1 MQELMEERD
10 RNSHTPSKHPCE
22 GMSIEEI
29 LRYVTFLMDSLS
41 KKDNQLKSIT
51 EKLDMIMNRLSDAQK
66 INESNSENLKNLMSL
81 VGSLTKERDMLA
93 RELEKQTSQN
103 ALNRKLRFCGKS
115 QKGVFSK
122 NGDKDRDD
130 DKEDFDGTNVSNH
143 PTDIVNTD
151 TPLSLEPQ
159 EGNSNLN
166 NTDNIRTYRLGMKYN
181 KMDAYHKKLHLCDIS
196 KLPTGSIVVSREV
209 RKVFDR
215 VCYIEEHDF
224 EYVTYR
230 MPDGSMHTGY
240 FPMKEDITPA
250 PCLPGTHATTS
261 LLSDLAFNKY
271 SQMTPLYREI
281 NRYKNEL
288 MSVTRQTLTNWLQKA
303 AYYLKKLLPALKD
316 KALAPGS
323 IVNVDETWCRLHLV
337 RKSRKGYIWCLVNK
351 LSKIVIFFYDN
362 GSRSRGV
369 LKEFIG
375 DAEISALQSDGYIAY
390 NYIDD
395 QLINIDHICCL
406 AHARAKFKY
415 ALEQGCDERAA
426 YFLTRIADLYKL
438 EDEYKKQSLP
448 PDEIRER
455 RNDES
460 TTNILLEIS
469 CRLKLLLDDGQ
480 PKGDLMQKALNYL
493 NHFWTQIISYRHD
506 GRYSID
512 NSIAERCI
520 RPLTR
525 ERANSIHY
533 ASHKG
538 AETSAIF
545 HTIFS
550 TCKMV
555 GVSALEYLR
564 TFFKAILDGRTD
576 YENLLP
582 STIGLKH

>member
-1 MQELMEERD
+1 
-10 RNSHTPSKHPCE
+10 
-22 GMSIEEI
+22 
-29 LRYVTFLMDSLS
+29 
-41 KKDNQLKSIT
+41 
-51 EKLDMIMNRLSDAQK
+51 MIQFSDAQK
-66 INESNSENLKNLMSL
+66 VNESNSENLKHLMTL
-81 VGSLTKERDMLA
+81 VNNLTKERNILA
-93 RELEKQTSQN
+93 KELDKQSSQN
-103 ALNRKLRFCGKS
+103 AVNRKLRFGGTSLKGITPKKDNKS
-115 QKGVFSK
+115 
-122 NGDKDRDD
+122 RDD
-130 DKEDFDGTNVSNH
+130 DKDDFDGTNGTNPNH
-143 PTDIVNTD
+143 PIDGVNSVTI
-151 TPLSLEPQ
+151 EPI
-159 EGNSNLN
+159 EISDEKREEN
-166 NTDNIRTYRLGMKYN
+166 NADNARTYRMGMKYN
-181 KMDAYHKKLHLCDIS
+181 KMDAKYKKQHLCDIT
-196 KLPTGSIVVSREV
+196 KLPAGSIVVSREF

-215 VCYIEEHDF
+215 VCYVEEHDF

-230 MPDGSMHTGY
+230 MPDGSMRTGY

-281 NRYKNEL
+281 NRYRNEL

-303 AYYLKKLLPALKD
+303 AYYLKKLFPALKN

-337 RKSRKGYIWCLVNK
+337 SKSSKGYIWCLVNK
-351 LSKIVIFFYDN
+351 LSKVVIFFYDN
-362 GSRSRGV
+362 GSRSRKV
-369 LKEFIG
+369 LKDFIG
-375 DAEISALQSDGYIAY
+375 DAEIAALQSDGYIAY

-415 ALEQGCDERAA
+415 ALEQGYDERAS
-426 YFLTRIADLYKL
+426 YFLTRIADLYRL
-438 EDEYKKQSLP
+438 EDEYKKQGLT

-455 RNDES
+455 RNDET

-480 PKGDLMQKALNYL
+480 PKGDLMQKSLNYL
-493 NHFWTQIISYRHD
+493 NHFWTQIFSYRHD

>member
-1 MQELMEERD
+1 
-10 RNSHTPSKHPCE
+10 
-22 GMSIEEI
+22 
-29 LRYVTFLMDSLS
+29 
-41 KKDNQLKSIT
+41 
-51 EKLDMIMNRLSDAQK
+51 MIMNRLSDAQK
-66 INESNSENLKNLMSL
+66 INESNSENLKNLMGL
-81 VGSLTKERDMLA
+81 VGSLTNERDMLA

-103 ALNRKLRFCGKS
+103 ALNRKLRFGGTSLKGITPKKDNKS
-115 QKGVFSK
+115 
-122 NGDKDRDD
+122 RDD
-130 DKEDFDGTNVSNH
+130 DKDDFDGTNGTNPNH
-143 PTDIVNTD
+143 SIDG
-151 TPLSLEPQ
+151 
-159 EGNSNLN
+159 GNSVTIEPIELSEEKSDGRKYD
-166 NTDNIRTYRLGMKYN
+166 NTRTYRMGMKYN
-181 KMDAYHKKLHLCDIS
+181 KMDAKYKKQHLCDI
-196 KLPTGSIVVSREV
+196 T
-209 RKVFDR
+209 
-215 VCYIEEHDF
+215 
-224 EYVTYR
+224 
-230 MPDGSMHTGY
+230 
-240 FPMKEDITPA
+240 
-250 PCLPGTHATTS
+250 
-261 LLSDLAFNKY
+261 
-271 SQMTPLYREI
+271 
-281 NRYKNEL
+281 
-288 MSVTRQTLTNWLQKA
+288 
-303 AYYLKKLLPALKD
+303 
-316 KALAPGS
+316 
-323 IVNVDETWCRLHLV
+323 
-337 RKSRKGYIWCLVNK
+337 K

-438 EDEYKKQSLP
+438 EDEYKKQRLT

-480 PKGDLMQKALNYL
+480 PKGDLMQKVLNYL